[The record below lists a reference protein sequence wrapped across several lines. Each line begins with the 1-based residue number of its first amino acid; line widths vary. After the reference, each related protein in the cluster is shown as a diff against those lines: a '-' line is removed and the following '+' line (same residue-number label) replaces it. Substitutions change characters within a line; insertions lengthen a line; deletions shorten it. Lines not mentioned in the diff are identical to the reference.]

1 MSLDFEAIGPYRVT
15 GLLGRGGMGTVYS
28 GIHAKNE
35 QQVAIKVLSSSLAQ
49 HARFRRRFDAEIQ
62 TLLRL
67 KHPNIVQLIGFGEE
81 KGLLF
86 YSMELVNG
94 ENLHQ
99 ILKRESTLP
108 WTQTMDWAIEI
119 CDALKHAHN
128 FGIIHRDLK
137 PANLMINTVGSIKLT
152 DFGIVKLYGA
162 SEATVA
168 GSILGTADFMSPE
181 QAEGKS
187 VSVRSDLY
195 ALGAICYACLAG
207 RPPFSGQSVP
217 EIMFNVRYGNLTP
230 LSQLAPNAPNEFC
243 ELVMELLNRDASRRP
258 PTALAVGNRLKSM
271 KAGLS
276 KSVAAMPR
284 NTSDVEHAKEMT
296 SIDMSDYPSIA
307 RLSDAPENKA
317 TRFGPPEHSN
327 LPISSEPS
335 KNRSYSDATKF
346 GNRSVAGPDDVTQ
359 AVVSSDS
366 SSSSHQDIPSGIEAM
381 GKTHFTEVTDQDRR
395 RSTVSLASPH
405 EEPPSPPW
413 TSIATIGAML
423 ACCLGLAY
431 WLSRPPSATS
441 LFQKI
446 QSTVLADNEDALL
459 DTEPTVQRFLELYP
473 DDTRASEVKETFDE
487 INILKTL
494 RRLQVR
500 SGYRADKF
508 DTQSIDPLEQSTIDC
523 LRLSSV
529 DPKAALKKLDALL
542 IVFASTEQLSPYQ
555 KKLIEANRRLRDQ
568 LQRNGLSST
577 PNQAAEQLSQ
587 QMRWADINLNP
598 QERKLFLQGIVELY
612 SDKPWAKEIIDSV
625 QRQLEISDK

>member
-1 MSLDFEAIGPYRVT
+1 MSLEFEAIGPYRVT
-15 GLLGRGGMGTVYS
+15 GLLGQGGMGTVYS
-28 GIHAKNE
+28 GVHAKNE
-35 QQVAIKVLSSSLAQ
+35 QRVAIKVLSSSLAQ

-86 YSMELVNG
+86 YSMELVDG

-108 WTQTMDWAIEI
+108 WTQMMDWAIEI

-137 PANLMINTVGSIKLT
+137 PANLMINTAGSIKLT

-162 SEATVA
+162 SEATVV

-195 ALGAICYACLAG
+195 SLGAICYACLAG
-207 RPPFSGQSVP
+207 RAPFTGQSVP

-230 LSQLAPNAPNEFC
+230 LSQLAPKAPDEFC

-276 KSVAAMPR
+276 KSFAIAPR
-284 NTSDVEHAKEMT
+284 NTTDVEHAKEMT

-307 RLSDAPENKA
+307 RLSDAPENRA
-317 TRFGPPEHSN
+317 TRFGTPEHSN
-327 LPISSEPS
+327 LPNSLEPS
-335 KNRSYSDATKF
+335 KNRSYSEATKY

-359 AVVSSDS
+359 AVASSDS
-366 SSSSHQDIPSGIEAM
+366 ANSAHQDIPSGIEAM

-395 RSTVSLASPH
+395 RSTVSLATPH
-405 EEPPSPPW
+405 EEPSGTPW
-413 TSIATIGAML
+413 TSVAAIGSML

-446 QSTVLADNEDALL
+446 QSTALADDEDALL
-459 DTEPTVQRFLELYP
+459 DAEPTVQRFLELYP
-473 DDTRASEVKETFDE
+473 EDTRASEVKETLDE

-508 DTQSIDPLEQSTIDC
+508 ATQSIDPLEQSTIDC

-529 DPKAALKKLDALL
+529 DPKATLKKLDALL
-542 IVFASTEQLSPYQ
+542 VVFASTEQLSPYQ

-568 LQRNGLSST
+568 LQKNGLSTT
-577 PNQAAEQLSQ
+577 PNHAADQLSQ
-587 QMRWADINLNP
+587 QMRWAETTLNP

-612 SDKPWAKEIIDSV
+612 SDKPWAKEIMESV
-625 QRQLEISDK
+625 KRQLENSDK